1 MPQLHCYV
9 PDVIAD
15 QLQHKAEQSHTSVS
29 KYLADLIKK
38 DLKTQ
43 WPDDF
48 FELFGAWE
56 GEPLTRAEQGEFEQ
70 RMELD

>member
-1 MPQLHCYV
+1 
-9 PDVIAD
+9 
-15 QLQHKAEQSHTSVS
+15 VS

-43 WPDDF
+43 WPNDF

-70 RMELD
+70 RLELD